1 MTEDIQTDEQP
12 YNWALEEPIA
22 VMGRGKTAAEHAELK
37 KVAWENR
44 AVSIQQRFPSV
55 EQLEWSGALERDMDL
70 FGRILRDIL
79 KLEQA
84 VPGRPGPRPSLDV
97 HAAIRRMQQLLGH
110 DFTLLPFVEALG
122 ILARGR
128 SGRQLARIVNLDRN
142 TIQRVLS
149 GEIEPD
155 GYIMRMCAEGFGKH
169 PSFFVEWRI
178 LYITA
183 AIVRRLE
190 WNPEATVGMFRRLDA
205 QRKLAAS

>member
-1 MTEDIQTDEQP
+1 MSDIPQTDEAP

-22 VMGRGKTAAEHAELK
+22 VMGRGKKSADHSELK
-37 KVAWENR
+37 KVAWE
-44 AVSIQQRFPSV
+44 QRSAQIRERFDSV
-55 EQLEWSGALERDMDL
+55 DNLNWSSALERDMDL
-70 FGRILRDIL
+70 FGRIIRDIL

-84 VPGRPGPRPSLDV
+84 VPGRPGPRPSLDIND
-97 HAAIRRMQQLLGH
+97 AIRRMQQFFGH
-110 DFTLLPFVEALG
+110 DFTLLPFVEAFNV
-122 ILARGR
+122 LANGR
-128 SGRQLARIVNLDRN
+128 SGRQMARVVDLNRN
-142 TIQRVLS
+142 TIQRLLA

-155 GYIMRMCAEGFGKH
+155 GYHMRMVAEGFGKH
-169 PSFFVEWRI
+169 PSYFLEWRL

>member
-1 MTEDIQTDEQP
+1 MSDAPPTEAVP

-22 VMGRGKTAAEHAELK
+22 VMARGKKTDLSELK
-37 KVAWENR
+37 KVAWEQR
-44 AVSIQQRFPSV
+44 AAQISKRFESV
-55 EQLEWSGALERDMDL
+55 DKLNWSGALERDMEL

-84 VPGRPGPRPSLDV
+84 VPGRPGPRPSLDIND
-97 HAAIRRMQQLLGH
+97 AIRRMQQFLGH
-110 DFTLLPFVEALG
+110 DFTLLSFVEAFK
-122 ILARGR
+122 ILANGR
-128 SGRQLARIVNLDRN
+128 SGRQMARIVDLDRN
-142 TIQRVLS
+142 TIQRLLC
-149 GEIEPD
+149 GEMEPD
-155 GYIMRMCAEGFGKH
+155 GYHMRMVAEGFGKH
-169 PSFFVEWRI
+169 PSYFLEWRI